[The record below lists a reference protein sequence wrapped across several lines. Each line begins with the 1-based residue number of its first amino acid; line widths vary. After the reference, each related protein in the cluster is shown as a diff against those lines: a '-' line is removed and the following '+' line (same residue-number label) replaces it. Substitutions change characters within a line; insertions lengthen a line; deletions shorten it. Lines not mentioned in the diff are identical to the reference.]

1 MKKQVLIIATALATL
16 AGCTSNLEPVPAPQ
30 GEGIFATIE
39 QPALPFQTK
48 SLSWDNNALKFSWGY
63 NENVVVFGREGNRGK
78 SDAALLRTLTS
89 GEASSKLES
98 KGFQLMDGINYYA
111 FIPAYN
117 FVITSDVRSIPMTF
131 EGQRQDVK
139 NSTAM
144 LKYYDYACAKATKAS
159 GANSLEFNLK
169 NQVGWIVVEHLF
181 TEETKGVTSLT
192 LSTTDPLF
200 TSSCTLDVTTST
212 ISDNK
217 YSTKYSTSLTL
228 TLGTVITLSSRG

>member
-16 AGCTSNLEPVPAPQ
+16 AGCTSNLEPVPEPQ

-117 FVITSDVRSIPMTF
+117 FVITSDVRS
-131 EGQRQDVK
+131 
-139 NSTAM
+139 
-144 LKYYDYACAKATKAS
+144 
-159 GANSLEFNLK
+159 
-169 NQVGWIVVEHLF
+169 
-181 TEETKGVTSLT
+181 
-192 LSTTDPLF
+192 
-200 TSSCTLDVTTST
+200 
-212 ISDNK
+212 
-217 YSTKYSTSLTL
+217 
-228 TLGTVITLSSRG
+228 SR